1 MGAVAESKWVMR
13 ATATVAADVD
23 SVVAWWRDPRR
34 DDDLRAYLAKSGAR
48 DIIMER
54 SETVALRIR
63 DVHFKTA
70 SGAEIWQRLQTEAGP
85 GGTAF
90 RRGDGYVTRSTHE
103 DRILYSSGREVT
115 CVCSVSMDF
124 TPDDPGST
132 RIVET
137 HDQRM
142 TGVRWWE
149 RFLPPNSQRVRL
161 NQRLRDWAELC
172 RIDLGV

>member
-1 MGAVAESKWVMR
+1 MR
-13 ATATVAADVD
+13 ATATVGADID

-34 DDDLRAYLAKSGAR
+34 DGDLRAFLEKSGAQEVT
-48 DIIMER
+48 IER
-54 SETVALRIR
+54 SETVDRRIR

-70 SGAEIWQRLQTEAGP
+70 AGAEIWQRLQTEAGP
-85 GGTAF
+85 AGTAF
-90 RRGDGYVTRSTHE
+90 PTGDGYVTRSTHE
-103 DRILYSSGREVT
+103 DRILQPSGREVT
-115 CVCSVSMDF
+115 CACSVLMEF
-124 TPDDPGST
+124 TRDDHAST

-149 RFLPPNSQRVRL
+149 RFLPPNAQRVRL